1 MRTLAIHTAESTREF
16 LDAMSAQAH
25 RQLAEQSMALH
36 PELAVQAHGR
46 LDLETVLDLLRD

>member
-1 MRTLAIHTAESTREF
+1 MRTLAIHTAESTRQF

-36 PELAVQAHGR
+36 PELAVQAQAH
-46 LDLETVLDLLRD
+46 LDLKTVLDLLRD

>member
-1 MRTLAIHTAESTREF
+1 MHTLAIHNTESTRHF

-25 RQLAEQSMALH
+25 LQLAEQNLAMH
-36 PELAVQAHGR
+36 PELAVQAHGH